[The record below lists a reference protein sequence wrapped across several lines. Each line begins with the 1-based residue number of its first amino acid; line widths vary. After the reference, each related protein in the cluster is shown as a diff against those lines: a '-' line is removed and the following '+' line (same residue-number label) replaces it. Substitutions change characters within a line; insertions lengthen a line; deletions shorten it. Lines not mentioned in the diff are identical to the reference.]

1 MKTFLF
7 PFFLL
12 LLTLGPPLPQI
23 LRGHSM
29 LEMHGDVYVIG
40 GTNTDGNEQSSIY
53 QLSCSSGICSWS
65 TLNHQLKVGKAY
77 FVAIPVQ
84 DHFCT
89 ITTTTTTTT
98 ICKNFN
104 N

>member
-1 MKTFLF
+1 M
-7 PFFLL
+7 FFFFFF
-12 LLTLGPPLPQI
+12 LLTLGPPLPKAI
-23 LRGHSM
+23 YEFSM

-65 TLNHQLKVGKAY
+65 TINQELKVTRAHA
-77 FVAIPVQ
+77 VAILVP

-89 ITTTTTTTT
+89 
-98 ICKNFN
+98 
-104 N
+104 